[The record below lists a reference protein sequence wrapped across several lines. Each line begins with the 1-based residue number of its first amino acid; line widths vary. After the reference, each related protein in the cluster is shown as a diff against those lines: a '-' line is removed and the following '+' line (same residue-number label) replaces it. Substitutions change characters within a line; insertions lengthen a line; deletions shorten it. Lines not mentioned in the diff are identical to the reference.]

1 MPGTA
6 TSDRSEFLALKRALQ
21 QYTEQRA
28 GQPLEAAE
36 RTALELGELLIALV
50 NMAERLDID
59 LVQAGERAVKQRALD
74 VPRLVQIARPGETK
88 LS

>member
-1 MPGTA
+1 MA
-6 TSDRSEFLALKRALQ
+6 ASDHSEFLALKRALQ

-28 GQPLEAAE
+28 ALPREAAE

-50 NMAERLDID
+50 GTADRLDID
-59 LVQAGERAVKQRALD
+59 LVLAGERAVQQRALD
-74 VPRLVQIARPGETK
+74 VPRLVKIARPGETK

>member
-6 TSDRSEFLALKRALQ
+6 TSDHSEFLALKRALQ

-28 GQPLEAAE
+28 GQPREAAE

-50 NMAERLDID
+50 NIAERLDID

-74 VPRLVQIARPGETK
+74 APRLVQIARPGETK